1 MKSGNKILDGF
12 WLVLLVTGFLFL
24 LKLIP
29 SDTKLFGLQLKPVD
43 IISDLTES
51 DDYDYS
57 DYKFQDDNEK
67 SDTTNKLI
75 NQNFFDKQELNQ
87 AAFFYFGENDK
98 SASISD
104 ITRKVKIS
112 GNIAQMKYFFDALK
126 QTGSTKVR
134 IAHFGDSGI
143 EGDLITAQLREKLQ
157 NSFGGKGVGFL
168 SITSQ
173 DVKFRTTTQMDF
185 SSNWETASI
194 FTSNPKKYPLGVN
207 GEVFIAK
214 PNSYV
219 EYTATP
225 RKFKNIK
232 TFSTVR
238 LFYSDADNSPVNYSF
253 DDGTKETANLSP
265 SSSVKELV
273 LDAKKSVKKVRLE
286 FPNTKKGY
294 FYGVSLEEGNGI
306 YVDNFPLRG
315 NSGASIK
322 DIPIEKLKDFNKLL
336 NYKLIILQF
345 GLNVANQRQRDFVW
359 YEKEMASVIS
369 HLKSAFPN
377 TSILLVS
384 VSDKSVKKGSNFVTD
399 PGVISLLEAQRRI
412 AETNGVAFWNLFEA
426 MGGPNSMPKWVDSNP
441 PKAFKDYTHFNLDG
455 AADIAELLGEALLD
469 AAKK

>member
-1 MKSGNKILDGF
+1 MKSGNRIIDGL
-12 WLVLLVTGFLFL
+12 WLTMLVTGFLFL
-24 LKLIP
+24 LNLIP

-43 IISDLTES
+43 IVSDLKEE
-51 DDYDYS
+51 DEYDYS
-57 DYKFQDDNEK
+57 DYKFQDEQEE
-67 SDTTNKLI
+67 SDTNNKLI
-75 NQNFFDKQELNQ
+75 NQNLFDKQELNQ
-87 AAFFYFGENDK
+87 ASFFYFGENEK
-98 SASISD
+98 TVSIED
-104 ITRKVKIS
+104 ITRRVKIT
-112 GNIAQMKYFFDALK
+112 GNTAQLKFFFDALK
-126 QTGSTKVR
+126 QSGSTKIRV
-134 IAHFGDSGI
+134 AHFGDSGI

-157 NSFGGKGVGFL
+157 NAYGGKGVGFL

-185 SSNWETASI
+185 SNNWETASV
-194 FTSNPKKYPLGVN
+194 FTTNPKKYPLGVN
-207 GEVFIAK
+207 GEVFLPK

-232 TFSTVR
+232 TFNTVR
-238 LFYSDADNSPVNYSF
+238 LFYSDSDNSQVNVSF
-253 DDGTKETANLSP
+253 DGGGKETVNLSP
-265 SSSVKELV
+265 SSNVKELV
-273 LDAKKSVKKVRLE
+273 FDAKKSVKKVRLE

-294 FYGVSLEEGNGI
+294 FYGVSLEEGNGV

-322 DIPIEKLKDFNKLL
+322 DIPVEKLKDFNRLM

-345 GLNVANQRQRDFVW
+345 GLNVASQRQRDFGW
-359 YEKEMASVIS
+359 YEKEMASVIN
-369 HLKSAFPN
+369 HLKAAFPN
-377 TSILLVS
+377 TSILLIS

-399 PGVISLLEAQRRI
+399 PGVISLLKAQQTI
-412 AETNGVAFWNLFEA
+412 AESNGIAFWNLFEA

-455 AADIAELLGEALLD
+455 AADIADLLGDVLLD